1 MSTFP
6 LPREIAEALKSK
18 GALSKSFLD
27 KVYLDTV
34 QDEQQDIAV
43 QQRQA
48 QLAEQQAMAAEAS
61 QVQRLAE
68 QAQLQNPGGVQVNGT
83 YGRPTGINLSP
94 SLADV
99 AQAYEPQEVPN
110 LRRSINPLTTS
121 VAEVAQAYQRPPEE
135 QILPESQRFV
145 ANQESQAALDAAGQ
159 AAQQGDTLSAAEM
172 IERGLDLKARAA
184 LADSQAAAAAGSMKA
199 REYAAQA
206 KGLATEAE
214 VTRARR
220 QKYEQM
226 LDDQMQKNM
235 KLFDEYSSSKI
246 DPNRLYANQTT
257 GQKIMGAIG
266 IALSSFAGK
275 DGAMK
280 AIDKAIQDDIN
291 LQKEQIDLTGLKL
304 DKGRLLLK
312 DMLDV
317 TKDIDSASI
326 LARAAL
332 IEQTAARINQIASQ
346 TSSQVA
352 RNNATEIL
360 GDLELKKAELLG
372 KVNDPAALE
381 RQATSEALYGG
392 PIELTPQNLAKIS
405 TKTLKENLIPGFGV
419 AKGEKQAEQVA
430 ETRPLLENSIAGLK
444 RLREL
449 RKEVGVESF
458 DTAESKEADQIY
470 GTLLNTSRKL
480 FQMGALD
487 ASTLKVFENTLS
499 SKPLKSGLFGSDS
512 AISALDIGGLASGA
526 LIESGI
532 APDPLMTQIDGL
544 LKLMESDYEKF
555 LIQRMLGYTPEVY
568 KERKG
573 NELKNAPGVTRV
585 K

>member
-83 YGRPTGINLSP
+83 YGRPTGAVETPLGAAWRNLQAQQTPQAPLP
-94 SLADV
+94 SA
-99 AQAYEPQEVPN
+99 
-110 LRRSINPLTTS
+110 
-121 VAEVAQAYQRPPEE
+121 PE
-135 QILPESQRFV
+135 QVLPESQRLV
-145 ANQESQAALDAAGQ
+145 AEQQSQAALDAAGQ

-184 LADSQAAAAAGSMKA
+184 LADADAAAAAGSMKA

-206 KGLATEAE
+206 KGLAAEAE

-226 LDDQMQKNM
+226 LDEQQQKNI
-235 KLFDEYSSSKI
+235 KLFDEYSSTKI

-257 GQKIMGAIG
+257 AQKIMGAIG
-266 IALSSFAGK
+266 IALSVAAGK

-280 AIDKAIQDDIN
+280 AIEKAIQDDIN
-291 LQKEQIDLTGLKL
+291 IQKEQINLAGLKL
-304 DKGRLLLK
+304 DKGRGVLR
-312 DMLDV
+312 DALDI
-317 TKDIDSASI
+317 TKDIDDAST
-326 LARAAL
+326 LARAIL
-332 IEQTAARINQIASQ
+332 TEQTAAKINQIASQ

-352 RNNATEIL
+352 RNNALTIL
-360 GDLELKKAELLG
+360 GDLQTKKAELLD

-392 PIELTPQNLAKIS
+392 PIELTPQNLAKIG
-405 TKTLKENLIPGFGV
+405 TKTLKEGLIPGFGV

-430 ETRPLLENSIAGLK
+430 ETRPLMENSIVGLK

-449 RKEVGVESF
+449 RKEAGVESF

-499 SKPLKSGLFGSDS
+499 SKPLKSGLLGSDS
-512 AISALDIGGLASGA
+512 ALSALDIGGLASGA

-555 LIQRMLGYTPEVY
+555 LRQRMFGYTPEVY